1 MDAGIGGDAGMSV
14 RLEEI
19 AARVAAGGRPT
30 DREAEALV
38 ASHDLVTIGMIA
50 DGCRRRRHGR
60 RATFVRVARYPLGP
74 QAPADAVPDPAR
86 EVRIEGAPPSVAAAV
101 ETVRALAPLTAG
113 RPLTGFSLADLA
125 DLAAREGAA
134 LADVARR
141 LREAGLEAVAD
152 VPVDRLADAARAVE
166 AVRTGGLEARAL
178 TVHRMDGASPLET
191 IRRAVALQADAGG
204 FVAFAP
210 LARTI
215 DPEAPSTGYDDVK
228 QVALARLLAD
238 NIGFDP
244 DRLARIRAEAGAGRA
259 DGRRRRRR
267 RRGAVRRRRARRAPR
282 AARGDPPQH
291 PRRRARPGRARRAV
305 RRD

>member
-1 MDAGIGGDAGMSV
+1 MSV

-30 DREAEALV
+30 DLEAEALV
-38 ASHDLVTIGMIA
+38 VSHDLVTIGMIA
-50 DGCRRRRHGR
+50 DDCRRRRHGR
-60 RATFVRVARYPLGP
+60 RTTFVRVARYPPGP
-74 QAPADAVPDPAR
+74 HPPADAVPDPAR

-101 ETVRALAPLTAG
+101 ETVRALAPLAAG

-166 AVRTGGLEARAL
+166 AVRTGGLEARTL
-178 TVHRMDGASPLET
+178 TVHRMDSASPLET
-191 IRRAVALQADAGG
+191 IRRAVALQADASG
-204 FVAFAP
+204 FLAFAP

-238 NIGFDP
+238 NIGSIQIDWRGYGP
-244 DRLARIRAEAGAGRA
+244 KLAQVALTVGADDV
-259 DGRRRRRR
+259 DGVAPSD
-267 RRGAVRRRRARRAPR
+267 GDAPGARRAPLEEIRRNIR
-282 AARGDPPQH
+282 AAALDPVE
-291 PRRRARPGRARRAV
+291 RDGRFAV
-305 RRD
+305 IDA

>member
-1 MDAGIGGDAGMSV
+1 MSV

-238 NIGFDP
+238 NIGSIQIDWRGYGP
-244 DRLARIRAEAGAGRA
+244 KLAQVALTVGADDVDGVAPSDGGAPGARRTPLEEIRRNIRAAALDPVER
-259 DGRRRRRR
+259 DGRF
-267 RRGAVRRRRARRAPR
+267 AVIDA
-282 AARGDPPQH
+282 
-291 PRRRARPGRARRAV
+291 
-305 RRD
+305 